1 MKFCHN
7 LRRQKGQVAYLNPP
21 AYSAWYDRN
30 SLRGHR
36 RSWPN
41 CCKRANAEGSQLLSA
56 PVHWSLLCASPYRRA
71 WQRSYR
77 SARWNDS
84 DTPRVS
90 QCPIPRDR
98 STRRYICKE
107 ISHVYHINWTLL
119 SYSLLW
125 IARLDL
131 GRQSRVPKIAEQL
144 SWFRVQAAIDNV
156 HKERSLLQI
165 LQIYVVYIAHIGQAM
180 VLRVLHIQNAIDHFA
195 FGDWKCR
202 SGW

>member
-56 PVHWSLLCASPYRRA
+56 PVHWSLLCAWPYRRA

-98 STRRYICKE
+98 STRRYIWKE
-107 ISHVYHINWTLL
+107 NIHIDRIVLSLFFLTHFCELL
-119 SYSLLW
+119 DSIL
-125 IARLDL
+125 A
-131 GRQSRVPKIAEQL
+131 GSRVSLRSPSSLADSVSKLRLIMSTKSEAF
-144 SWFRVQAAIDNV
+144 FR
-156 HKERSLLQI
+156 
-165 LQIYVVYIAHIGQAM
+165 
-180 VLRVLHIQNAIDHFA
+180 F
-195 FGDWKCR
+195 CR
-202 SGW
+202 FMLFI